1 MHQHASLVTVFVCVH
16 MYRCIK
22 SEWALPVGTEYYP
35 TINRQDSS
43 SKSVTVTY
51 EKGRVSL
58 TAFQCRDLVEEGV
71 DPFEENIQNMYYT
84 ADPQGK
90 GYITREEFI
99 SVSSWPNG
107 MVVITPPLPYH
118 SSSSW
123 LSCSYLT
130 RRTTPN

>member
-1 MHQHASLVTVFVCVH
+1 M
-16 MYRCIK
+16 I
-22 SEWALPVGTEYYP
+22 
-35 TINRQDSS
+35 
-43 SKSVTVTY
+43 
-51 EKGRVSL
+51 
-58 TAFQCRDLVEEGV
+58 AFQCRDLVEEGV

-99 SVSSWPNG
+99 SVSSCDHIENG
-107 MVVITPPLPYH
+107 RHVIITPPPPYH

-123 LSCSYLT
+123 ISCSCLT